1 VTLSNPTSSP
11 SVSFIGRHW
20 FALFSLFY
28 GLFVGLPFLAPV
40 LMNIGWTG
48 VGESI
53 YSVYS
58 FFCHQ
63 LPQRSFFLFGPKL
76 MLPLD
81 TIQAAWQDTINPMV
95 LRQFI
100 GNSALGWKV
109 AWSDRMISMYT
120 GLLLFA
126 WLWYPFRHRI
136 KPLPL
141 LGLALLSLPML
152 LDGGSHLI
160 SDFAG
165 IGQGFRD
172 SNLWLASLTA
182 NSLPASFYSG
192 DAIGSFNSWMRL
204 ISGGLFSLGLV
215 WSTFPLFKQSVS
227 RNA

>member
-1 VTLSNPTSSP
+1 
-11 SVSFIGRHW
+11 
-20 FALFSLFY
+20 
-28 GLFVGLPFLAPV
+28 
-40 LMNIGWTG
+40 MNIGWTG

-182 NSLPASFYSG
+182 NSLSASFYSG

-215 WSTFPLFKQSVS
+215 WFTFPLFKQSVS
-227 RNA
+227 RKA